1 MSSQSSSSSSSSV
14 FIVAVFCLATAAAGP
29 VAAQSSCGDSYTIRP
44 GDTLSAVARQCGV
57 ALPEIMAA
65 NPGIEPR
72 RLGVGQVVRLPGA
85 PDAAP
90 VNADTPPPEDAAR
103 ESAEGSEPWRPSAAE
118 WGMINPDDDASDPD
132 APPGANYVVRAG
144 DSLPDIAK
152 RFDTTVAGLVRD
164 NPQLIRQKELR
175 QGQRLLVPGA
185 GDSTGPV
192 VAGESAAEVGAAT
205 WTAPRYSLGAAAE
218 VLPRRVAVGDPVTIY
233 ARGLPSRT
241 RVEIAAGDPDGRMVV
256 IDRDTTDHYG
266 TVRARVRL
274 PRDLDPQAPL
284 TIVVSTADRA
294 HGAKSREL
302 QVGAIGTTTAAR
314 AGERIEVTGTLTT
327 EGTLC
332 PALRTPDGTLYTLSG
347 DIADLQPGERVR
359 VVGLVAGTSQCN
371 QGITLSTARI
381 ERAVPE
387 RAER

>member
-1 MSSQSSSSSSSSV
+1 MSSKSSSSV
-14 FIVAVFCLATAAAGP
+14 LAAAIFCLATATAGP
-29 VAAQSSCGDSYTIRP
+29 AAAQSSCGDSYTIRP

-72 RLGVGQVVRLPGA
+72 RLGVGQIVKLPGA
-85 PDAAP
+85 PKAAPETADAAP
-90 VNADTPPPEDAAR
+90 ADDAAPD
-103 ESAEGSEPWRPSAAE
+103 APGGPGKDGEPWRPSAAE
-118 WGMINPDDDASDPD
+118 WGMIDPEDDASDPD

-152 RFDTTVAGLVRD
+152 RFGISVAELVRD

-175 QGQRLLVPGA
+175 QGQKLLVPGA
-185 GDSTGPV
+185 GDAADSV
-192 VAGESAAEVGAAT
+192 VAGESAEEVGAAT

-218 VLPRRVAVGDPVTIY
+218 VMPRRVAVGDPVTIY

-274 PRDLDPQAPL
+274 PRDLDPKAPL
-284 TIVVSTADRA
+284 AIVVSTSDRA
-294 HGAKSREL
+294 YGAKSREL
-302 QVGAIGTTTAAR
+302 EVGAVGTTTAAR

-332 PALRTPDGTLYTLSG
+332 PALRTPDDTLYTLSG
-347 DIADLQPGERVR
+347 DIGDLQPGDRVR

-381 ERAVPE
+381 ERAVPR